1 MIRSLVM
8 APLLLSASFA
18 SAQAFEYAAAD
29 SIRSF
34 SAQDA
39 FADVGAC
46 GVLDIKTIRAIALDE
61 AEDMVQ
67 PCVEAALAKYGAKAA
82 VAAGFLNAPQSGKPV
97 RPGLLVKTDL
107 VPGSAAHRDLVAALE
122 RREGQLLG
130 HPARVLT
137 RGEAAP
143 SAVSALQAALA
154 DCMVVSVVRDVR
166 SGDDFVKLY
175 GRCLTRNPDL
185 KIKEIR
191 AAEGLA
197 VTLSTDA
204 DRARVESYNGFVTVN
219 AGKGPVAVMVVAYAA
234 QVALP

>member
-1 MIRSLVM
+1 
-8 APLLLSASFA
+8 
-18 SAQAFEYAAAD
+18 
-29 SIRSF
+29 
-34 SAQDA
+34 
-39 FADVGAC
+39 
-46 GVLDIKTIRAIALDE
+46 
-61 AEDMVQ
+61 
-67 PCVEAALAKYGAKAA
+67 
-82 VAAGFLNAPQSGKPV
+82 
-97 RPGLLVKTDL
+97 
-107 VPGSAAHRDLVAALE
+107 
-122 RREGQLLG
+122 LLG

-143 SAVSALQAALA
+143 AAVSALQAALS

-166 SGDDFVKLY
+166 SGEDFVKLY

-191 AAEGLA
+191 PAEGLA

-219 AGKGPVAVMVVAYAA
+219 AGKGPVAVMVVAYGA

>member
-8 APLLLSASFA
+8 VPLLLAASLSSAA
-18 SAQAFEYAAAD
+18 SFEYAAAE

-39 FADVGAC
+39 FEGVGAC
-46 GVLDIKTIRAIALDE
+46 GVLDIKTIRAIELGE
-61 AEDMVQ
+61 AEEMVA
-67 PCVEAALAKYGAKAA
+67 PCVTAALAKYGATAK
-82 VAAGFLNAPQSGKPV
+82 VAAGFLSAPQSGKPG

-107 VPGSAAHRDLVAALE
+107 VPGSQAHRDLVAGLE

-143 SAVSALQAALA
+143 AAVSALQQALA

-191 AAEGLA
+191 PAEGLA

-219 AGKGPVAVMVVAYAA
+219 AGKGPVAIMVVAYSA